1 MLKNF
6 KMNNYKKQK
15 ILSFNINIISIQ
27 ELINQVKNFLILKK
41 GHYIS
46 ISNVHQCIEAHDN
59 KDFAEVINNADLAI
73 PDGRSIYWALKLLGH
88 KEAEHLPGY
97 YVTRNLCKFAADNNL
112 KIGFYGGE
120 KESLDKCV
128 LNLRNEY
135 QGLEVDYVYSPPFR
149 SLNNEEK
156 KKIIKDIKDRKI
168 EILFVCLG
176 CPKQEYWMAEHKED
190 LRCLSI
196 GIGEAVNI
204 LSNKTKI
211 GYKWIEKI
219 GMRWVLRL
227 MMEPRRLF
235 RRFLYSNSKFIYFFL
250 KQYIKYKF
258 FKKT

>member
-1 MLKNF
+1 
-6 KMNNYKKQK
+6 MNNYKKQK
-15 ILSFNINIISIQ
+15 ILSFNINIISTQ

-73 PDGRSIYWALKLLGH
+73 PDGRPIYWTLKLLGH

-149 SLNNEEK
+149 SLNKEEK
-156 KKIIKDIKDRKI
+156 KKIIKDIKDSKI

-176 CPKQEYWMAEHKED
+176 CPKQEYWMAENKNY
-190 LRCLSI
+190 LQCTSI

-204 LSNKTKI
+204 ISKKPKLAP
-211 GYKWIEKI
+211 KWIESI
-219 GMRWVLRL
+219 GMRWLTRIIL
-227 MMEPRRLF
+227 EPRRLF
-235 RRFLYSNSKFIYFFL
+235 WRYFYTNTKFVFCFL
-250 KQYIKYKF
+250 KQYLR
-258 FKKT
+258 FKLLKN

>member
-1 MLKNF
+1 
-6 KMNNYKKQK
+6 MNSYKKKK
-15 ILSFNINIISIQ
+15 ILSFNINIISTQ

-46 ISNVHQCIEAHDN
+46 ISNVHQCIEAHDS

-73 PDGRSIYWALKLLGH
+73 PDGRPIYWALKLLGY

-156 KKIIKDIKDRKI
+156 KKIIKDIKDSKI

-176 CPKQEYWMAEHKED
+176 CPKQEYWMAEHKD
-190 LRCLSI
+190 YLKCISI
-196 GIGEAVNI
+196 GIGEAVNLI
-204 LSNKTKI
+204 SNKTKLAP
-211 GYKWIEKI
+211 KWVERI
-219 GMRWVLRL
+219 GMRWITRL
-227 MMEPRRLF
+227 ISDPKRLF
-235 RRFLYSNSKFIYFFL
+235 WRYFYTNFKFLYYFT
-250 KQYIKYKF
+250 KQYFKF
-258 FKKT
+258 KFNKKVNK